1 MRDFRFS
8 MTMVTMSYT
17 WLCMTLHDFARVHPI
32 YPNIMFAN
40 GHHNPMV
47 IKRGNGKSPID
58 GSSNGKIYHKWW
70 IFQLATFGLPEGTLH
85 LNTIQ
90 SQKCWLSLALRCWL
104 VPSRI
109 NNPIDALVPTR
120 AYSWLGSFRR
130 GFTNHQ
136 SPFYICHFHGEH
148 TIFYKQDIRFWSLS
162 HVCFSNCPKILEVP
176 IVFPSADVL
185 ELP

>member
-1 MRDFRFS
+1 MLVHQRVPPFS
-8 MTMVTMSYT
+8 DKAKISCEISEFQWPCHWY
-17 WLCMTLHDFARVHPI
+17 LTLHDFDIGCTRL
-32 YPNIMFAN
+32 IMFAH
-40 GHHNPMV
+40 GHHKPMV

-58 GSSNGKIYHKWW
+58 GSSNGKIYHKWCFFSASHVW
-70 IFQLATFGLPEGTLH
+70 LPEGTLH

-90 SQKCWLSLALRCWL
+90 SQKLWLSLALRCWL

-136 SPFYICHFHGEH
+136 SPFYICHFSWEH
-148 TIFYKQDIRFWSLS
+148 TIFYKQDIRFWSVS
-162 HVCFSNCPKILEVP
+162 HVWFLIAQKFWR
-176 IVFPSADVL
+176 FP
-185 ELP
+185 